1 MTRTVLSIE
10 GIDVMTQPNP
20 RAPGSEDPASDQP
33 AIACLKQGNIA
44 GMAALVQKNQVDAVQ
59 TALLIVR
66 DRYLAEDIAQEAFL
80 QVYRKIDQFDNG
92 RPFRPWFLR
101 IVINDSL
108 KAAYRQKRSVPLT
121 EPEDGQFAVEW
132 LIDPGPGPENIVET
146 AEVRESVWQA
156 LDKLTPDQ
164 RAAVVLRYFLE
175 QDERTMIRELD
186 RPLTTIKWWLYAAR
200 QRLRKLLQPVDEL
213 ESDSQENDHA

>member
-1 MTRTVLSIE
+1 
-10 GIDVMTQPNP
+10 
-20 RAPGSEDPASDQP
+20 
-33 AIACLKQGNIA
+33 
-44 GMAALVQKNQVDAVQ
+44 
-59 TALLIVR
+59 
-66 DRYLAEDIAQEAFL
+66 
-80 QVYRKIDQFDNG
+80 
-92 RPFRPWFLR
+92 
-101 IVINDSL
+101 
-108 KAAYRQKRSVPLT
+108 
-121 EPEDGQFAVEW
+121 FAVEW